1 MMPVMHA
8 EQKIAN
14 PPMLGTLA
22 VGHVQVADAALL
34 RVGALLAAPT
44 LIPIMVIVLLPKFTS
59 RLAAA
64 LAGVG
69 VKTATEAGRQTTCE
83 NL

>member
-22 VGHVQVADAALL
+22 VGHVQVADAL
-34 RVGALLAAPT
+34 T
-44 LIPIMVIVLLPKFTS
+44 
-59 RLAAA
+59 
-64 LAGVG
+64 
-69 VKTATEAGRQTTCE
+69 
-83 NL
+83 